1 MFFDMLLL
9 DCQANIGREKNTDT
23 NLFRYL
29 YWLPLRMFYNIK
41 FSLKTNKIKNLK
53 EDYFVMNQ
61 ETEVIEKQDVVIRF
75 SGDSGDG
82 MQLTG
87 QQFSDTAALFGNDV
101 STFPDYPAEIR
112 APQGTVGGVSGFQVH
127 IGEEHITTPG
137 DFADVLVAMNPAAL
151 KANLRWAKK
160 AGTIILD
167 TDAFTDKHLERAG
180 YTSNPL
186 TDHSLDDYNV
196 IAVNITKLTIEA
208 LKETGLDQKSVLRCK
223 NMFALGMTY
232 WMFERSVEHTE
243 AFFDMKF
250 AKKPSIASANK
261 LVLRAGYNYAANV
274 HALAVHFKVA
284 PAHIEKG
291 KYRTIT
297 GNKATAWGL
306 LAAAEKAG
314 LPLFCGSYP
323 ITPATDILQELAL
336 RRDLGA
342 KTYQAEDEIGGICTA
357 IGASYAGNFAV
368 TTTSGPGLALK
379 SEACGLAVMAELPLV
394 IVDVQ
399 RGGPSTGL
407 PTKTEQSDLM
417 QALYGRNGESPMPVI
432 AASTSGNCF
441 DYAFIAGKI
450 ALEHMTPVI
459 LLTDGFLANGAQ
471 PWLIPSMAK
480 LPEIKIRRA
489 KEGDNYQ
496 PYARDPETLARTWAV
511 PGTKGLE
518 HRIGG
523 LEKMNITGTI
533 SYVPENHQVMTDL
546 RQEKVAR
553 IANYIPQQEVFGNPE
568 GGEVLV
574 VGWGGTYGHLFSAV
588 KELRKEGKD
597 VSLAHFNYINPLPK
611 NTQEVLAKFK
621 KILVCELN
629 LGQFA
634 AYLRS
639 KYPEFTYQQYNKV
652 AGLPFTVLE
661 IKEEVNKL
669 MND

>member
-1 MFFDMLLL
+1 M
-9 DCQANIGREKNTDT
+9 
-23 NLFRYL
+23 
-29 YWLPLRMFYNIK
+29 
-41 FSLKTNKIKNLK
+41 S
-53 EDYFVMNQ
+53 Q

-127 IGEEHITTPG
+127 IGEEHVTTPG
-137 DFADVLVAMNPAAL
+137 DYADVLVAMNPAAL

-160 AGTIILD
+160 AGTIIVD
-167 TDAFTDKHLERAG
+167 TDAFTDKNLEKAG
-180 YTSNPL
+180 YASNPL
-186 TDHSLDDYNV
+186 TDHSLDDYNL
-196 IAVNITKLTIEA
+196 IAVDITHLTTEA
-208 LKETGLDQKSVLRCK
+208 LKETGLDQKSILRCK

-243 AFFDMKF
+243 AFFDIKF
-250 AKKPSIASANK
+250 SKKPSIAAANK

-274 HALAVHFKVA
+274 HALAVHYKVA
-284 PAHIEKG
+284 PAHIRKG

-323 ITPATDILQELAL
+323 ITPATDILHELAL
-336 RRDLGA
+336 RRDLEA
-342 KTYQAEDEIGGICTA
+342 KTYQAEDEIAGICTA
-357 IGASYAGNFAV
+357 IGASYAGSFAV

-407 PTKTEQSDLM
+407 PTKTEQADLL
-417 QALYGRNGESPMPVI
+417 QALYGRNGESPMPVV

-441 DYAFIAGKI
+441 DYAYIAGKI

-471 PWLIPSMAK
+471 PWLIPSMAQ
-480 LPEIKIRRA
+480 LPDIKIRRA
-489 KEGDNYQ
+489 KAGDDYH

-523 LEKMNITGTI
+523 LEKMNITGNI
-533 SYVPENHQVMTDL
+533 SYVPENHQLMTDL
-546 RQEKVAR
+546 RAEKIAR
-553 IANYIPQQEVFGNPE
+553 IANYIPEQEVFGNPQ
-568 GGEVLV
+568 GGDLLV

-588 KELRKEGKD
+588 NELRKEGKD

-611 NTQEVLAKFK
+611 NTREILAKYK
-621 KILVCELN
+621 RILVCELN

-639 KYPEFTYQQYNKV
+639 KYPEFTYEQYNKV
-652 AGLPFTVLE
+652 AGLPFTVVEL
-661 IKEEVNKL
+661 KENITKL
-669 MND
+669 MNK

>member
-1 MFFDMLLL
+1 
-9 DCQANIGREKNTDT
+9 
-23 NLFRYL
+23 
-29 YWLPLRMFYNIK
+29 MFYNIK

-186 TDHSLDDYNV
+186 ADHSLDDYNV

-611 NTQEVLAKFK
+611 NTREVLAKFK